1 MFLGPRIDAAPRALF
16 LDLKRTEVAELN
28 FLSAGKLDVRLV
40 NVVWP
45 NDAITPAGKVREIVT
60 EGSRRRALV
69 DVWCAKT
76 DGTVTIV
83 GTASAVER

>member
-1 MFLGPRIDAAPRALF
+1 VQGMMSVCFVA
-16 LDLKRTEVAELN
+16 DLMTKRYGVG

-45 NDAITPAGKVREIVT
+45 GDAIVAYGKVREIVA
-60 EGSRRRALV
+60 EGTRARAHV
-69 DVWCAKT
+69 DVWCAKE

-83 GTASAVER
+83 GTASAIERA